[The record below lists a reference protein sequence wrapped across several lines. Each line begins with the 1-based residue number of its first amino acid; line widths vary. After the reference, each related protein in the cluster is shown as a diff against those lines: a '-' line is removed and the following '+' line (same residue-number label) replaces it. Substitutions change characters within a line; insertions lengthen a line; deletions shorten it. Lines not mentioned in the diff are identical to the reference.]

1 MIGTQ
6 KLIGH
11 MRVILTGEVSKVPIR
26 EIESISSILQDGDV
40 IQINEDES
48 IEVLRLTEVL
58 RPTGYSD
65 TDIQNYYS

>member
-1 MIGTQ
+1 MIGIQ
-6 KLIGH
+6 KLIGD
-11 MRVILTGEVSKVPIR
+11 MRVILTGEVSNVPIR
-26 EIESISSILQDGDV
+26 EIESISSILCDGDV

-48 IEVLRLTEVL
+48 IEVL